1 MAQTKYGLRTIRAH
15 TIFIAG
21 RNSVMPHHQ
30 PATATTNRTPV
41 RSPAPK
47 IYQAPMEGVIDHHV
61 RALLS
66 AIGGIDVC
74 VTEFVRVT
82 HTRLPRKVFARFC
95 PELEQGATTPSGT
108 PVKLQLLGGNPETM
122 AYNAARAVE
131 AGARAID
138 LNFGCPA
145 KSVNNS
151 DGGACL
157 LQSPAR
163 VEGIIAA
170 VRKALPKE
178 IPVSAKIRLGYED
191 RSSYLDNARAA
202 EAGGASE
209 LVVHARS
216 KVDGYRPPAYWEYI
230 GEIRQQ
236 IGIPVVA
243 NGDLWTMTEFQR
255 CRDVTGCDAFMF
267 GRSLLA
273 RPDIGLQIRALCE
286 GREYRPLQWH
296 QIVAHLYSYYSA
308 TKAEYPAKYLG
319 NRIKQWLAY
328 LKLSYPQANVFF
340 EQIKRHREPEMLES
354 AFMQHL
360 QPNDADTQD
369 HKPFA
374 VTHCNNRQLHNEPTA
389 A

>member
-1 MAQTKYGLRTIRAH
+1 
-15 TIFIAG
+15 
-21 RNSVMPHHQ
+21 MPL
-30 PATATTNRTPV
+30 
-41 RSPAPK
+41 

-66 AIGGIDVC
+66 KLGGVDIC

-82 HTRLPRKVFARFC
+82 HTRLPRRVFTRLC
-95 PELEQGATTPSGT
+95 PELEQGAKTPSGI
-108 PVKLQLLGGNPETM
+108 PVRLQLLGGNPQAM
-122 AYNAARAVE
+122 AYNAAKAVE

-157 LQSPAR
+157 LQSPSR
-163 VEGIIAA
+163 VEAIVAA
-170 VRKALPKE
+170 VRNAVPGE
-178 IPVSAKIRLGYED
+178 VPVSAKIRLGYED

-209 LVVHARS
+209 LAVHARS
-216 KVDGYRPPAYWEYI
+216 KVDAYRPPAYWEYI
-230 GEIRQQ
+230 GEIRDQLD
-236 IGIPVVA
+236 IRVIA
-243 NGDLWTMTEFQR
+243 NGDLWTLEDFQR
-255 CRDVTGCDAFMF
+255 CRKVTGCDAYMF

-286 GREYRPLQWH
+286 GREYVPLRWQ
-296 QIVAHLYSYYSA
+296 QIAALLYEYYTT
-308 TKAEYPAKYLG
+308 TKHEYPAKYLG

-328 LKLSYPQANVFF
+328 LKLSYPQAATFF
-340 EQIKRHREPEMLES
+340 ERIKRHRDAELLEI
-354 AFMQHL
+354 AFAEQL
-360 QPNDADTQD
+360 A
-369 HKPFA
+369 A
-374 VTHCNNRQLHNEPTA
+374 SGENNLPARAGAHA